1 MDRFVAHCVATAAI
15 TAALAAVSTVR
26 AEPSG
31 AAEARHGARHSAA
44 ARAAARTGATQP
56 GTTQAGMTRAATTQN
71 ATTQSATTQSAT
83 TQTAAVA
90 PPPTSIAAPVSGA
103 ATTTLMSATQAA
115 AVPGVSIPAATT
127 PAVSMPVASP
137 LTSEDTTSLPAAAAG
152 SGVSKGAVCA
162 DAYQVG
168 PTTYAYWHGEIIF
181 SVKQFYSPSCHARY
195 SYGFAWLQFRDQNVP
210 YEVGLAVYDTKRD
223 ELDGGAQFEDG
234 IGSPN
239 YWSAP
244 VTVSAGSCTEANVH
258 LFLPDDETDTYT
270 QKVCF

>member
-1 MDRFVAHCVATAAI
+1 
-15 TAALAAVSTVR
+15 
-26 AEPSG
+26 
-31 AAEARHGARHSAA
+31 
-44 ARAAARTGATQP
+44 
-56 GTTQAGMTRAATTQN
+56 MTRAATTQ
-71 ATTQSATTQSAT
+71 TSAPQAAI
-83 TQTAAVA
+83 TAPNPTSVA
-90 PPPTSIAAPVSGA
+90 PPVSGA
-103 ATTTLMSATQAA
+103 ATTTLMPVTQAA
-115 AVPGVSIPAATT
+115 AVPGVSAPTVSAPAVSASTVPA

-137 LTSEDTTSLPAAAAG
+137 LTSEDTTSLATPA
-152 SGVSKGAVCA
+152 SGISKGAVCA

-195 SYGFAWLQFRDQNVP
+195 SYGYAWLQFRDQHVP
-210 YEVGLAVYDTKRD
+210 YEIGLAVYDAKLD

-244 VTVSAGSCTEANVH
+244 VTVSPGSCTEANVH
-258 LFLPDDETDTYT
+258 LFLPDDETDTYS